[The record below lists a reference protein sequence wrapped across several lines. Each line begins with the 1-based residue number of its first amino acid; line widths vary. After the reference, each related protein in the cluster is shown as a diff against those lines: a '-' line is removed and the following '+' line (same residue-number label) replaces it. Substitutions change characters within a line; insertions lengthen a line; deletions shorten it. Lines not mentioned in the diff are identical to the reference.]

1 MRAQHFKFT
10 ESRESARDALLC
22 GAPLVFDSRSRRRC
36 IALHPALCLNIYIC
50 LKPDTP
56 RHAVRF
62 IPQRSLCLTE
72 EQSGDDDDDAGQ
84 MATLIGY
91 KKQSGLFHFTCISQE
106 IEARS
111 AAGQPQ
117 LTKHGRRFILICL
130 ALPPDATYDVLTIY
144 WFPRVLV
151 ADENNAHW
159 HGRALPACIFSL
171 SAMRVC
177 ACWAEL
183 LPFLAFYSMNLQ
195 CCMKSPRAPV
205 NK

>member
-1 MRAQHFKFT
+1 
-10 ESRESARDALLC
+10 
-22 GAPLVFDSRSRRRC
+22 
-36 IALHPALCLNIYIC
+36 

-72 EQSGDDDDDAGQ
+72 EQSGDDDAGQ

-91 KKQSGLFHFTCISQE
+91 KKQSWLFHFTCISQE

-159 HGRALPACIFSL
+159 AWQSAPCMHFVPLGDACVCMLGRIIAISCFLFNESPVLHEITARAAEQIAHSTHAH
-171 SAMRVC
+171 SAD
-177 ACWAEL
+177 
-183 LPFLAFYSMNLQ
+183 AFIRLGF
-195 CCMKSPRAPV
+195 
-205 NK
+205 